1 MITKENIEQLKPFQA
16 RAIIESLRKG
26 LVPTEYV
33 AFFTVGRQNWL
44 RFIEEDLD
52 GFIAQGGGKVRFIN
66 GDYGDGKT
74 HFMSVIRQLA
84 LQKQFASS
92 FVVLTRDIPIHKF
105 ELIYQEIALQLR
117 GQFEGVGIRSLVQQ
131 WVEKQKKIDIDR
143 EMLFQSLRQVPK
155 LDINFVNALI
165 GFFPPS
171 VKNEQLEESISSQ
184 ELLYQWLEGKKNSK
198 KRLKEIPYL

>member
-1 MITKENIEQLKPFQA
+1 MITKEDIAQLKPFQA

-44 RFIEEDLD
+44 RFVEEDLD
-52 GFIAQGGGKVRFIN
+52 GFIAEGGGKVRFIN

-92 FVVLTRDIPIHKF
+92 FVVLTF
-105 ELIYQEIALQLR
+105 
-117 GQFEGVGIRSLVQQ
+117 GS
-131 WVEKQKKIDIDR
+131 
-143 EMLFQSLRQVPK
+143 
-155 LDINFVNALI
+155 
-165 GFFPPS
+165 
-171 VKNEQLEESISSQ
+171 
-184 ELLYQWLEGKKNSK
+184 
-198 KRLKEIPYL
+198 